1 MLNRRSVHRNSVVKA
16 AFALLICVLALQGAA
31 RAQDYPSRPIRII
44 DAYPPGGTSDVV
56 ARIIA
61 QRLTENLRQQVVLD
75 NRPGGNAVI
84 GTNLAAKAPADGY
97 TLLVFT
103 STLTIQP
110 SLYKNLPY
118 DVRKDFAPIALTYNI
133 TNVLV
138 VNPSTPAGNLKDFI
152 ALVRAK
158 PGMMSYG
165 SGGTGTGTHLAME
178 LLRSMADLRITHVP
192 YKGIAPAV
200 ADIVGGHID
209 CAFATMSSV
218 VTLIKAGKLRALA
231 VATAQRSSALPEVP
245 TADEAG
251 VAGYVSPNAGGVL
264 APAKTPRAIVSR
276 LNTEIVRILE
286 TKEIRERFTALGA
299 EPVGGTPE
307 QFRAFIASEIEKWA
321 RVVKASGMETQ
332 TW

>member
-1 MLNRRSVHRNSVVKA
+1 M
-16 AFALLICVLALQGAA
+16 
-31 RAQDYPSRPIRII
+31 
-44 DAYPPGGTSDVV
+44 
-56 ARIIA
+56 
-61 QRLTENLRQQVVLD
+61 
-75 NRPGGNAVI
+75 
-84 GTNLAAKAPADGY
+84 
-97 TLLVFT
+97 
-103 STLTIQP
+103 
-110 SLYKNLPY
+110 
-118 DVRKDFAPIALTYNI
+118 
-133 TNVLV
+133 
-138 VNPSTPAGNLKDFI
+138 
-152 ALVRAK
+152 
-158 PGMMSYG
+158 
-165 SGGTGTGTHLAME
+165 
-178 LLRSMADLRITHVP
+178 
-192 YKGIAPAV
+192 
-200 ADIVGGHID
+200 
-209 CAFATMSSV
+209 
-218 VTLIKAGKLRALA
+218 TLIKAGKLRALA

>member
-1 MLNRRSVHRNSVVKA
+1 MKA

-158 PGMMSYG
+158 PGMMSY
-165 SGGTGTGTHLAME
+165 GGTGTGTHLAME

>member
-1 MLNRRSVHRNSVVKA
+1 MKA
-16 AFALLICVLALQGAA
+16 TFALLICVLALQGAA
-31 RAQDYPSRPIRII
+31 CAQDYPSRPIRII

-61 QRLTENLRQQVVLD
+61 QRLTENLGQQVVLD

-84 GTNLAAKAPADGY
+84 GTDLAAKAPADGY

-110 SLYKNLPY
+110 SIYKNLPY

-133 TNVLV
+133 TNALV
-138 VNPSTPAGNLKDFI
+138 INPATPAGNLKEFI

-158 PGMMSYG
+158 PGMMTYG

-178 LLRSMADLRITHVP
+178 LLRSMADLRMTHIP

-218 VTLIKAGKLRALA
+218 VALVKAGKLRALA
-231 VATAQRSSALPEVP
+231 VSTAQRSAALPDVP

-251 VAGYVSPNAGGVL
+251 VPGYLSPNAGGML
-264 APAKTPRAIVSR
+264 APAKTPRAIVAR
-276 LNTEIVRILE
+276 LNMEIVRILE
-286 TKEIRERFTALGA
+286 TKDIRERFMSLGA

-307 QFRAFIASEIEKWA
+307 KFGAFISSEIDKWA
-321 RVVKASGMETQ
+321 RVVKTSGMETQ